1 MVADEV
7 LSQWL
12 AAEIGLDDAYVAA
25 ELGGGN
31 SNVTLLVESE
41 QGRYVL
47 RRPPTNSISPLA
59 ARGVRRE
66 FDVLKALDGAVPAP
80 RAVAFCDDPAVIGV
94 PFAVFGFVPGTAIT
108 ERLPEAYAQHPDA
121 LERVGE
127 ALIDGLASL
136 HRVDPDLPGLP
147 RSSASDGFLER
158 QIERWV
164 GIRRSDQVRELA
176 LLEPV
181 AETLRQRMPK
191 HSQRAVL
198 HGDYHLDNTLFLT
211 DEPRLSGIIDWELA
225 TLGDPLCDL
234 GLVLAFWGPRLVEPA
249 GFEFVQAVSRAQ
261 DRRAAEH
268 LAERW
273 SQASGRDV
281 TELAYY
287 RAFALWRLA
296 AMVEGAYALHCR
308 GRDDSPYAR
317 HLKHDVPRLLEEAA
331 VNLGMAVR

>member
-1 MVADEV
+1 MGADEV

-12 AAEIGLDDAYVAA
+12 HDELGLEEAYVAA

-31 SNVTLLVESE
+31 SNITLLLESR
-41 QGRYVL
+41 QGRFVL

-66 FDVLKALDGAVPAP
+66 FEVLNALDGAVPAP
-80 RAVAFCDDPAVIGV
+80 RAMAFCDDPAVIGV
-94 PFAVFGFVPGTAIT
+94 PFALFGFLPGSAIT
-108 ERLPEAYAQHPDA
+108 DTLPAAYAQHDDA
-121 LERVGE
+121 LDRIGD

-136 HRVDPDLPGLP
+136 HRVDPALPGLP
-147 RSSASDGFLER
+147 RSSGGDGFLQR

-164 GIRRSDQVRELA
+164 GIRRSDQVRDLR

-181 AETLRQRMPK
+181 AEALLERRPR
-191 HSQRAVL
+191 HSQVAVL
-198 HGDYHLDNTLFLT
+198 HGDYHLDNTLFF
-211 DEPRLSGIIDWELA
+211 DDAPRLSGIIDWELA
-225 TLGDPLCDL
+225 TVGDPLCDL

-249 GFEFVQAVSRAQ
+249 GFDFVQAVSRPATPL
-261 DRRAAEH
+261 AAER

-273 SQASGRDV
+273 ARSCGRDV
-281 TELAYY
+281 TALAYY

-308 GRDDSPYAR
+308 GRDDSAYAR
-317 HLKHDVPRLLEEAA
+317 HLKFDVPRLLEEAA
-331 VNLGMAVR
+331 VSLGMVVR